1 MGKHQF
7 EGGWAYNGLLFFL
20 ELVVQVGSGQ
30 GLGEA
35 GRTGP
40 GRQFGGGS
48 YVGWERWRWD
58 RRGTGRVVDGALV
71 RGEDVVCRGRGGNRR
86 RKHLLRGNTTHGG
99 GLSLSCEVVRRWGDR
114 VEMGHAGGGGTLG
127 VAVGGEAG
135 HGICG
140 RHWSWRRRVGQK
152 QTAASMRPMM
162 RPGMGVPRVVSVVGC
177 GMSVVGCRLS
187 PVGWLL
193 TAASCPLNAMPW
205 SHSHSGRWRWKV
217 VPLRASPHPLTPHQQ
232 CQGWVLRGCRR
243 NSATGNRTNE
253 LTVRSVWA

>member
-1 MGKHQF
+1 MGKHRF

-140 RHWSWRRRVGQK
+140 RHWSWKRGRSE
-152 QTAASMRPMM
+152 TNS
-162 RPGMGVPRVVSVVGC
+162 GVDEADDVVSVVGC

-187 PVGWLL
+187 VVAGRLAVDRCELSTECRGPPRTLGVGDGK
-193 TAASCPLNAMPW
+193 S
-205 SHSHSGRWRWKV
+205 SHFG
-217 VPLRASPHPLTPHQQ
+217 LPLTPSPLTSRVPRL
-232 CQGWVLRGCRR
+232 G
-243 NSATGNRTNE
+243 SARLQTE
-253 LTVRSVWA
+253 SSHWKSDQ

>member
-1 MGKHQF
+1 MEKHQF

-99 GLSLSCEVVRRWGDR
+99 GLSLSCEVVGRWGDR

-140 RHWSWRRRVGQK
+140 RHWSWKKGRSETNSGVDEADDATRYGRAACRV
-152 QTAASMRPMM
+152 SC
-162 RPGMGVPRVVSVVGC
+162 RVWD
-177 GMSVVGCRLS
+177 VGCRLS
-187 PVGWLL
+187 VVAGRLAVDRCEL
-193 TAASCPLNAMPW
+193 STEGNA
-205 SHSHSGRWRWKV
+205 V
-217 VPLRASPHPLTPHQQ
+217 VPLALWALEMESRPTSGFPSPPHPSPAE

-243 NSATGNRTNE
+243 SSATGNRTNE
-253 LTVRSVWA
+253 LTV